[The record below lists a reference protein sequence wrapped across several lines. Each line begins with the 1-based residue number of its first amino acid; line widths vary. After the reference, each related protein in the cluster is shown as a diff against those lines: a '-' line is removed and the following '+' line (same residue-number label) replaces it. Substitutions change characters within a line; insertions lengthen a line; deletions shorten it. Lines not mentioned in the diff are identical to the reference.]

1 MEQLIICIN
10 ENAKFGLFDTFLAT
24 RIGSSRNNDNLENH
38 NNNK

>member
-1 MEQLIICIN
+1 MEQLIFCIN

-38 NNNK
+38 NNK